1 MSGLLTGKFY
11 YALIYINFYQHIHF
25 NEIKYISLFSYF
37 IWLHK
42 FMPLYM
48 AVRYIYCQAIQFLWT
63 ERKLTKEVIHAICM
77 KYAIPSKGDLY
88 TQIRNTNLR
97 FCQIFVLPYTYC
109 WHFLHLHRWLNYR
122 TLKRKIELIPGLG
135 KIGEHLM
142 RDKKDDVKLI
152 ITQKDFSAD
161 VVRQL
166 SILNRFVIGLYV
178 DRTYQGPYIVAWYNW
193 RLYRAVVFGWL

>member
-1 MSGLLTGKFY
+1 
-11 YALIYINFYQHIHF
+11 
-25 NEIKYISLFSYF
+25 
-37 IWLHK
+37 
-42 FMPLYM
+42 MPLYM
-48 AVRYIYCQAIQFLWT
+48 AVRYIYCQAIQILWT

-77 KYAIPSKGDLY
+77 KYTIPSKGDLY

-142 RDKKDDVKLI
+142 RDKIDDVKLI
-152 ITQKDFSAD
+152 ITQKDFFSRCCAP
-161 VVRQL
+161 VEHTESFCHWPVRRPDL
-166 SILNRFVIGLYV
+166 SGAIYCCLI
-178 DRTYQGPYIVAWYNW
+178 
-193 RLYRAVVFGWL
+193 